1 MTLHVP
7 FSSRLG
13 GLSKRARTLA
23 LGLATALGVAPLAA
37 QAQLVLD
44 STTPKTETFDGLG
57 TSATAALPA
66 GFKLSADA
74 SPTYA
79 SATGTNTTAVTT
91 GSNFTAGGA
100 YNFGAAGST
109 DRALGFLNSSGYA
122 SPRSILLQVSNA
134 SGSTVQ
140 NLSVQFAYEKY
151 RSGSRAFNWTFY
163 TSTDGVNWTPQTA
176 GDQAFGADA
185 NNTVY
190 GYPISSSP
198 ETVNL
203 SNLGLT
209 DGASLYLRWTL
220 QGVGGSTNGQAIGID
235 DLTLT
240 PSTGSGT
247 PAPAPTITT
256 GTVSPTS
263 LCVSSAAGSSLSVPF
278 TATGTLGGTYSV
290 QLSDA
295 SGAFAN
301 TTDNLIGTGSTSPI
315 AATIPA
321 GTASGTGYRVR
332 VLNSSPATAGTD
344 NGQGLT
350 VSLAPTNT
358 VTVQATGAQSATTT
372 GTGGTLTASATLT
385 GSTYTFQYSTST
397 GGTYTTLG
405 SASGASYTLS
415 GADFPGAGTYYVVAQ
430 ATAATSCGN
439 VTGTSSPITVAVT
452 APTAQPVVS
461 VSATSLADFGNA
473 AAGASVGT
481 QSFTVGGTGLTGPLT
496 ITPPA
501 GFEIRL
507 AGSAFACCPIVLTPT
522 SGTVPS
528 TTIEVR
534 FVPTAAQ
541 ASAASITVTGSGQ
554 PTQLVAVSG
563 TGIEAVYPAT
573 LGTTEVTAL
582 TATTATTGGTV
593 ATDGGSAVTARG
605 VVYSTSATPTVLLT
619 TKTSDGPGSGA
630 FTSTLSGLKPAT
642 TYYVRAYATNAVGTT
657 YGQEL
662 SFTTATV
669 PLAAEPTTPATIAQ
683 GTLGGTSVQ
692 LLLGGGNGQKRLV
705 VATLG
710 GTAPTATP
718 VDGTTYTASGTFGTG
733 QALAPGAFVVYS
745 GAGADATV
753 TGLQPNAQYSF
764 AVYAYNDGN
773 VASAENYLATSPGT
787 LTVTTPA
794 APAALL
800 LEENFD
806 YPAGALLSANNWT
819 AHSAA
824 GTNSVKVVEGSLSL
838 GSYNTPSGNSAA
850 LSGSGEDVS
859 RSFAPVSAGT
869 PAYAAFLVKVTSA
882 TAAGDYF
889 FHFGPQPLGTTF
901 RARVF
906 ARLTASGKV
915 QFGTSTG
922 SGTVSYGTT
931 EYDLGSTNLLVVK
944 YLFDASSNSTALY
957 VNPGA
962 TEPTTPSATTSEVGS
977 PSPNIGTV
985 ALRQGS
991 SSAPSLVVDGLRVGT
1006 TFAVVTT
1013 GQTGPACQAPV
1024 VTAPATITATTAYG
1038 QATASVSFAATATG
1052 TTPAL
1057 TYSLVQNGAATAIT
1071 SPYSFPVGTTT
1082 VTATATNGCGTSTAT
1097 FAVTVQAN
1105 TTASVSVLYANGSNS
1120 PTDGTVDP
1128 FLQLV
1133 NNTSAAI
1140 PYQELTV
1147 RYYLTVENFSPIQA
1161 TVGYAELG
1169 TSGVQVRY
1177 VALPQPAQGALGY
1190 LEFSFTSA
1198 KALAANGNSGR
1209 ILAHAN
1215 KQNYSPFNEA
1225 DDYSYAPNPAYAP
1238 NNRITVYRNGVLIG
1252 GVEPAPV
1259 TATAQLQAQT
1269 ANQTTDDLRPTID
1282 VVTQVNNLS
1291 SVAVPYQDLTVRY
1304 WFTPDGT
1311 SPLQGGVT
1319 YAQIG
1324 TSAVNLVYGQ
1334 AGAQPY
1340 AEIRFDASLGNLA
1353 ALGNSGQIIFHLNK
1367 ANYSNFSQAND
1378 YSFRADNMLT
1388 ENPRVTIYQQ
1398 GQLVYGQEPAGA
1410 TSPAGTA
1417 SARAIAPSKAT
1428 SSSLQA
1434 LGSVFE
1440 AYPSPFTTEAT
1451 LHFRAA
1457 TSGPARLTVY
1467 NTLGQ
1472 VVKTCFNGTAEAGQD
1487 YNCVL
1492 DGSSLSAGAY
1502 LVRLEAGG
1510 KTQTVRLML
1519 AK

>member
-1 MTLHVP
+1 MW
-7 FSSRLG
+7 
-13 GLSKRARTLA
+13 ARTLA

-57 TSATAALPA
+57 TAATAALPA

-79 SATGTNTTAVTT
+79 SATATNTTAVAT
-91 GSNFTAGGA
+91 GTFTAGGA

-109 DRALGFLNSSGYA
+109 DRALGFLNSSGYT
-122 SPRSILLQVSNA
+122 SPRSILLQVSNT

-140 NLSVQFAYEKY
+140 NLSVQFSYEKY

-163 TSTDGVNWTPQTA
+163 TSTDGVTWTAQDA
-176 GDQAFGADA
+176 GAQSYTADA
-185 NNTVY
+185 TSTVY
-190 GYPISSSP
+190 GYPLSSIAK
-198 ETVNL
+198 TVDLTSLNL
-203 SNLGLT
+203 ASGT
-209 DGASLYLRWTL
+209 SLYLRWTL

-256 GTVSPTS
+256 GNVSPTS
-263 LCVSSAAGSSLSVPF
+263 FCVSSTTGSSLSVPF

-301 TTDNLIGTGSTSPI
+301 TTDNIIGTGSTSPI

-332 VLNSSPATAGTD
+332 VLNSSPATTGTD
-344 NGQGLT
+344 NGQDLT
-350 VSLAPTNT
+350 VNLAPANT
-358 VTVQATGAQSATTT
+358 VTVQATGAQSVTTT

-385 GSTYTFQYSTST
+385 GSTYTFQYSTSAS
-397 GGTYTTLG
+397 GTYTTLG

-439 VTGTSSPITVAVT
+439 VTSTSTPITVTVT
-452 APTAQPVVS
+452 APATQPVVS
-461 VSATSLADFGNA
+461 VSATSLADFGNVT
-473 AAGASVGT
+473 AGASGGS

-507 AGSAFACCPIVLTPT
+507 AGGAFACCPIILTPT

-541 ASAASITVTGSGQ
+541 AYAASLTVTGSGQ
-554 PTQLVAVSG
+554 PTQPVAVAG
-563 TGIEAVYPAT
+563 TGTEAVYPAT

-669 PLAAEPTTPATIAQ
+669 PLAAEPTTPATITQ

-692 LLLGGGNGQKRLV
+692 LLLGGGTAQKRLV

-733 QALAPGAFVVYS
+733 QALAPGAFAVYS
-745 GAGADATV
+745 GTGADVTV

-773 VASAENYLATSPGT
+773 VASAENYLTTSPGT

-962 TEPTTPSATTSEVGS
+962 TEPTTPSATTSEAGS

-1006 TFAVVTT
+1006 TFEVVAT

-1024 VTAPATITATTAYG
+1024 VTTPATITATTAYG
-1038 QATASVSFAATATG
+1038 QATAPVSFAATATG
-1052 TTPAL
+1052 TSPAL

-1071 SPYSFPVGTTT
+1071 SPYSFPVGSTT
-1082 VTATATNGCGTSTAT
+1082 VTATATNGCGTDSKT
-1097 FAVTVQAN
+1097 FTVRVQAS
-1105 TTASVSVLYANGSNS
+1105 TASVTVLYANGSAS
-1120 PTDGTVDP
+1120 PTDGTIDP

-1133 NNTSAAI
+1133 NNTSAPI

-1147 RYYLTVENFSPIQA
+1147 RYYLTAESLSPIQA
-1161 TVGYAELG
+1161 SIGYAELG
-1169 TSGVQVRY
+1169 TGSVKVRY

-1190 LEFSFTSA
+1190 LEYSFTLA
-1198 KALAANGNSGR
+1198 GALGDGITSGR
-1209 ILAHAN
+1209 ILSHAN
-1215 KQNYSPFNEA
+1215 KQNYSSFNET

-1252 GVEPAPV
+1252 GVEPTPV
-1259 TATAQLQAQT
+1259 QLQAQS
-1269 ANQTTDDLRPTID
+1269 ANQTTDDVRNTID

-1334 AGAQPY
+1334 AGSQPY

-1388 ENPRVTIYQQ
+1388 ENPQVTIYQQ
-1398 GQLVYGQEPAGA
+1398 GQLVYGQEPTGT
-1410 TSPAGTA
+1410 TSPTGTA
-1417 SARAIAPSKAT
+1417 SARAIAPSKAS

-1472 VVKTCFNGTAEAGQD
+1472 VVKTCFDGTAEAGQD
-1487 YNCVL
+1487 YHCVL
-1492 DGSSLSAGAY
+1492 AGSSLSAGAY